1 MPTYEYE
8 CTACGATFE
17 RFQSITENPIRKC
30 PKCGRMKARRLLGA
44 GAGIIFR
51 GSGFYQTDYRSA
63 DYKAKAKA
71 EAEASGDGKGSGG
84 KATKAKDSSS
94 NAKKSEN

>member
-1 MPTYEYE
+1 MPTYAYE

>member
-71 EAEASGDGKGSGG
+71 EAEAGGDGKDSGS
-84 KATKAKDSSS
+84 KDAKAKDSSG
-94 NAKKSEN
+94 NGNKSGS